1 LAAIGRGAQWVPH
14 RWVENGGRWRMER
27 GHWDHRRES
36 ADRARFEGGAAMPA
50 PLFCMIRDSLSGLP
64 AGRVAQ
70 ISSLSHDARTDRR
83 TSPATLLKVALRR
96 PKGSGLLHW
105 LHSFSLHVITG
116 FAAVAAHYAL
126 MYLLIR
132 TGLAPVPASAIGF
145 LAGALTRFV
154 LSYAHIFAPTRG
166 VHAAGLRFVV
176 AIAAQ
181 LAANSAL
188 LAALTHQGLAV
199 WPAQVLTTI
208 LLTVVNYLVYRW
220 WVFR

>member
-1 LAAIGRGAQWVPH
+1 
-14 RWVENGGRWRMER
+14 
-27 GHWDHRRES
+27 
-36 ADRARFEGGAAMPA
+36 
-50 PLFCMIRDSLSGLP
+50 MIRHLP
-64 AGRVAQ
+64 IRVWFAPA
-70 ISSLSHDARTDRR
+70 IPANALEHDVRTRR
-83 TSPATLLKVALRR
+83 ATPVALLQRMLRR
-96 PKGSGLLHW
+96 PSGSGVLHW

-126 MYLLIR
+126 MYGLIR
-132 TGLAPVPASAIGF
+132 IGMAAVPASAIGL

-166 VHAAGLRFVV
+166 VPVAGLRFVV

-188 LAALTHQGLAV
+188 LAAFTHAGLSV
-199 WPAQVLTTI
+199 WPAQVLTTV
-208 LLTVVNYLVYRW
+208 LLTFVNYLVYRW